1 MRTAGGTLAALLL
14 ALAAA
19 APPAGAFERELQR
32 YYETL
37 VDICRTGVTPEIS
50 RAYGAAASAV
60 DRAGYG
66 GGRDSNF
73 FGLKTPEQAWLDCF
87 QAPDG
92 RE

>member
-1 MRTAGGTLAALLL
+1 MRTAGGALAGLLL
-14 ALAAA
+14 ALATAAPAA
-19 APPAGAFERELQR
+19 ALERELQR

-37 VDICRTGVTPEIS
+37 VDICRTGVTSEIA
-50 RAYGAAASAV
+50 RAYEAAASAV

-66 GGRDSNF
+66 GGRGSNF
-73 FGLKTPEQAWLDCF
+73 FGVKSPEQAWLDCF